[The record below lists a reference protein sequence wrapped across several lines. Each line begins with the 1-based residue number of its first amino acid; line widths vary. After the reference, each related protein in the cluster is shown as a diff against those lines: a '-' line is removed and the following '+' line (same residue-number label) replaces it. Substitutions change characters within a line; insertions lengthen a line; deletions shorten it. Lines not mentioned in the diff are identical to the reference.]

1 MRMQLRN
8 QRTGTAWLATAILA
22 IVGSVLPASAEV
34 VPAGGGGIVFS
45 SRCDGF
51 LARVPEGWVLDNQ
64 AAASQGVD
72 MLFYPDGADA
82 SNLNAL
88 QAYAYVMPSV
98 KRTEGQQN
106 ALSAQMLA
114 HDALA
119 AYRRE
124 DPAATLLPVDWT
136 RPVPQS
142 VQQVRLYELH
152 APGIRKHER
161 IAYVEN
167 QTVIFAVVLSVTSP
181 VLLEQHADVVQS
193 IVSSG
198 LILTGSQRDGRCSLP
213 RPADAS

>member
-1 MRMQLRN
+1 MRVQLRN
-8 QRTGTAWLATAILA
+8 QRTGTAWLATAMLA
-22 IVGSVLPASAEV
+22 IAGSVLPASAEV

-88 QAYAYVMPSV
+88 QAYAYVMPSLKQV
-98 KRTEGQQN
+98 EGQDS
-106 ALSAQMLA
+106 LSVDTLA
-114 HDALA
+114 ADALA

-136 RPVPQS
+136 SRVPQS
-142 VQQVRLYELH
+142 VLQVKMYELH

-167 QTVIFAVVLSVTSP
+167 QAVIFAVVLSVTSP